1 LTSHPFGGYPPP
13 SILFCIAIFRLRCNK
28 KFPQNHIVNV
38 TLSCYTSG
46 MKKNGIENKPYIEG
60 MRQIRQSNAAGL
72 HLDKRY
78 KRNRTRDAQLRTSLK
93 DGE

>member
-1 LTSHPFGGYPPP
+1 
-13 SILFCIAIFRLRCNK
+13 
-28 KFPQNHIVNV
+28 
-38 TLSCYTSG
+38 